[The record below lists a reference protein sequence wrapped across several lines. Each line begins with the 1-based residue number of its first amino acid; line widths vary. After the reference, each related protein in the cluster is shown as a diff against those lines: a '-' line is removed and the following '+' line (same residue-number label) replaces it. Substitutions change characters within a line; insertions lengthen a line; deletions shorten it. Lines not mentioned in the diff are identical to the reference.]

1 MPAQGISGF
10 GRVPGRRR
18 RSRPGSIPSF
28 AGRFRLAWLSG
39 LLRLAGILNFAFLT
53 YPRCPQQRPIFLG
66 DKSIRVENKRASQAV
81 LEGLCGP
88 RSQCKPKIGSQGQ
101 GSHARSVSIADF
113 ARASPLD
120 GLRGLLGLAGI
131 PDFRFRIQPLTR
143 VPYAE
148 LGRVLVWVSRRHRSA
163 PDRNPVPQPDRLD
176 SGLGRPAMD
185 GPPAT
190 DIYCRRL
197 ISFKNGRASQAVLEG
212 RRDRNGT
219 PSGSDR
225 AAGLWLD
232 GSLAVTRAPAR
243 VARSM

>member
-1 MPAQGISGF
+1 MPAAAPDISWGQIYQGRKQTRVSG
-10 GRVPGRRR
+10 
-18 RSRPGSIPSF
+18 RSRGSVWPEIAMQAQDRLHGHAANPVSGSIPSF
-28 AGRFRLAWLSG
+28 AGR
-39 LLRLAGILNFAFLT
+39 
-53 YPRCPQQRPIFLG
+53 
-66 DKSIRVENKRASQAV
+66 
-81 LEGLCGP
+81 
-88 RSQCKPKIGSQGQ
+88 
-101 GSHARSVSIADF
+101 
-113 ARASPLD
+113 SPLD
-120 GLRGLLGLAGI
+120 GRRGLLGLAGI